1 MGLLRRPI
9 EVPRRLAKISLTIFA
24 TPCHA
29 SSLSTFPHVFPF
41 GSLSGQLNKSL
52 GLGELLFPKGVCL
65 SGVSGEAY
73 ERALAIRIG
82 GAAEH
87 RAQESVIFRSGFK
100 PAGSEETGITPLWSK
115 AVTVNVVKLRRHGST
130 RLRVNR
136 CF

>member
-29 SSLSTFPHVFPF
+29 SSLSTFPHVFPI
-41 GSLSGQLNKSL
+41 GSLSGQLNNSL
-52 GLGELLFPKGVCL
+52 GLGELLFPDGVCL

-82 GAAEH
+82 APLGI
-87 RAQESVIFRSGFK
+87 VLRSRSFFDWDLNQLAPKTQG
-100 PAGSEETGITPLWSK
+100 
-115 AVTVNVVKLRRHGST
+115 
-130 RLRVNR
+130 
-136 CF
+136 